1 MIKENFDF
9 IFNTFLIQFLFNN
22 ILWLNIITNLI
33 IYIFKNLLVSMLS
46 YIISI
51 INIGYNKHKFNII
64 ENDIQ
69 ILKTDVADL
78 KTDVA
83 DLKTDVADLKNDF
96 KDFKKIL
103 LDINNKLSNNPIKIA
118 ELTR

>member
-69 ILKTDVADL
+69 ILKTDVTDL

-83 DLKTDVADLKNDF
+83 DLKTDF

-118 ELTR
+118 ELTS

>member
-69 ILKTDVADL
+69 ILKTDVANL

-83 DLKTDVADLKNDF
+83 ELKTDF

-103 LDINNKLSNNPIKIA
+103 LDINNKLTNNPVKFT